1 MNPIPAL
8 EIRNVGFSYGNTAVL
23 SDVNL
28 AVPAG
33 DFLAIVGPN
42 GGGKTTLLRL
52 AVGLL
57 KPSSGTV
64 RLFGE
69 KVPTR
74 KVSVGYVS
82 QNTNRNLAFP
92 ITVEETVATG
102 LPGYKANPEKVRES
116 LETVKMG
123 SFAKRKLGELSGGE
137 RQRVLIA
144 RAVAADPKILF
155 LDEPSSH
162 IDVKGQGDLYELLSV
177 LNERMTIVMVS
188 HDKAI
193 LSGRVKSFVRVD
205 RTVHRVENPVVSE

>member
-1 MNPIPAL
+1 MISVSAL
-8 EIRNVGFSYGNTAVL
+8 EFRDVNFSYGNTGVL

-28 AVPAG
+28 TVQPG

-82 QNTNRNLAFP
+82 QNTNRNLEFP

-102 LPGYKANPEKVRES
+102 LPGYRANPGKVLEA
-116 LETVKMG
+116 LETVKMEN
-123 SFAKRKLGELSGGE
+123 FAKRRLGELSGGE

-144 RAVAADPKILF
+144 RALAADPKILF

-162 IDVKGQGDLYELLSV
+162 IDVKGQGDLYELLAA
-177 LNERMTIVMVS
+177 LNEKMTIVMVS

-193 LSGRVKSFVRVD
+193 LSGRVKSFVRVN
-205 RTVHRVENPVVSE
+205 RTVNLANSGL

>member
-1 MNPIPAL
+1 MISVSAL
-8 EIRNVGFSYGNTAVL
+8 EFRDVNFSYGNTCVL

-28 AVPAG
+28 TVQPG

-82 QNTNRNLAFP
+82 QNTNRNLEFP

-102 LPGYKANPEKVRES
+102 LPGYRANPGKVLEA
-116 LETVKMG
+116 LETVKMEN
-123 SFAKRKLGELSGGE
+123 FAKRRLGELSGGE

-144 RAVAADPKILF
+144 RALAADPKILF

-162 IDVKGQGDLYELLSV
+162 IDVKGQGDLYELLAA
-177 LNERMTIVMVS
+177 LNEKMTIVMVS

-193 LSGRVKSFVRVD
+193 LSGRVKSFVRVN
-205 RTVHRVENPVVSE
+205 RTVNLANSGL